1 MSSARRSR
9 EPELLPLM
17 QCNTARQRAY
27 ARARAQKILI
37 FRSQQLGRLFPSP
50 RDRSCSNG
58 CSFNFRLPE
67 RIEKERLWAMRS
79 RALKRTRP
87 DRSTAATRF
96 KKSVSVFLL
105 LREREGERGRAT
117 YRKNSRDIPRA
128 RHLSTEPVDQ
138 DTVHSYRSRDR
149 RRRAASPRAHS
160 SNLSDTRWARPGP
173 EIIARSEI

>member
-1 MSSARRSR
+1 
-9 EPELLPLM
+9 M

-27 ARARAQKILI
+27 ARARKILI

-50 RDRSCSNG
+50 RDRSSSNG

-67 RIEKERLWAMRS
+67 RIEEERLWAMRS

-96 KKSVSVFLL
+96 VKKSLSIFLL
-105 LREREGERGRAT
+105 ERERKREGERESYLPQKFQRYPT
-117 YRKNSRDIPRA
+117 

-138 DTVHSYRSRDR
+138 DTVHSYRSPDR
-149 RRRAASPRAHS
+149 RRRAASPRAVASARS